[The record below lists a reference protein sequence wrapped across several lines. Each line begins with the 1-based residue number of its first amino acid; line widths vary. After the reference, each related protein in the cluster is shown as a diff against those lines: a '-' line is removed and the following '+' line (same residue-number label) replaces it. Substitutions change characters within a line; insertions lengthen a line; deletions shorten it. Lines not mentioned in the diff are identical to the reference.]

1 MAGELSPE
9 ARELNLVGKV
19 EMRIALA
26 ESDAKLEGLLKT
38 YLTPLLLKLSSE
50 HMSVRNKVIGVCQ
63 HVNRRLKLSAEISLP
78 VQPLLKQFSESN
90 STMVKQFDMIYI
102 QQGLERLPISEGID
116 VLPELI
122 KLCTPSTDSIN
133 LQAKEGKLWLLA
145 FQFLL
150 RLLPQWKLPERD
162 SKDDE
167 ALKERLALSD
177 PSVSMLAFWLGKF
190 LLYDSKTASGL
201 NSVENGV
208 TPLPARAW
216 NGLTGAE
223 MEFLSNFDQVSPS
236 TSSRTRLSDTKAAVG
251 NFLFTTVFTD
261 RQRFIP
267 AVILSSDTT
276 NLTAFRTGDTMFKQC
291 NFDLEDKSQVAAL
304 FDLYK
309 KARPRLQMRVLT
321 LLSKSKYA
329 ASQTSDILHL
339 IDSQLSSG
347 SEGLEATK
355 LRAAIFQFLNWTVRI
370 GEDKDLELIAPR
382 AQASLKEYIEEQGW
396 PNPIEVTGL
405 SLSSADIDLRS
416 KAYESIGILANKV
429 PPGFELVKWLFTSLR
444 CDLSGSQMHVS
455 VEEALGRVLNVLRV
469 NDEIT
474 QRQLK
479 ALLLWNITANIGDED
494 PQDGYKT
501 RRNTHFASVRYAN
514 KCLPFADI
522 DARYI
527 DLLAVGG
534 GALGERQEIVEEGM
548 RGLDPHWYQ
557 LNTRTLTQD
566 PSDSNTEV
574 VFPVFEALV
583 GRLFGSDR
591 GRLQEPNGRHAPVF
605 AAAVMFSR
613 NVLFRQALEGTPNAI
628 LIESD
633 YQRKID
639 AVVANNEEARGAIRD
654 HLHNTDQNALKR
666 LIEAAVIG
674 MALNLGKCAEVAVD
688 LCTLAKN
695 DVLADVHETGLPWA
709 KRGLVGNNIKT
720 QDLDARVFGILASHS
735 GHSEL
740 PRTLES
746 LSNMCR
752 GWSDAIG
759 SHVNQIRGSILGYA
773 FTLTRSVLRRPSGT
787 YDNYISDFSR
797 VVSDIIS
804 TSRDLALR
812 EAATTA
818 IGQLAFCLPDS
829 QHLAW
834 ESSAIVDSL
843 LPDAKKE
850 SERAVSTLGR
860 LIRLVSSDDHDELV
874 SNILDK
880 LYALQDVKKAEL
892 HFAVGETLAVAACG
906 WDSSSTI
913 AEFDVDASRPSK
925 PVNQALLSKIVGK
938 VIADCK
944 TTKPSLR
951 KAAAIWLLCL
961 IQYCGKEE
969 VIRSQ
974 LRQCQ
979 AVFTGLLSDRDE
991 VVQETG
997 SRGLSLVYEMGD
1009 KKLRDDLVRDLV
1021 GSFTGSTA
1029 KVSGTVNEETQLFE
1043 AGALP
1048 TEGGK
1053 SVTTYKDIV
1062 SLAQEMGDPSLVYR
1076 FMNLAANNA
1085 IWTSRAAFGRFGLG
1099 NVLADSSYL
1108 AENKK
1113 FYPKLYRYRFDP
1125 NPNVQRSMNEIW
1137 RALVKDPNKIIDENF
1152 DLILEDLLKT
1162 ILGKEWRSRE
1172 ASCAAIADLVQG
1184 REVEKYEKHLNDIWG
1199 VAFKVLDDIKE
1210 TVRVA
1215 AMTLCR
1221 TLTNLL
1227 IRNLEVGEGTTRR
1240 ARTLLQYAMPFLL
1253 QQLET
1258 GSAKEVQQYAVI
1270 TLLEVVKKS
1279 PPKSLKPFAPVILE
1293 TLINSLSS
1301 LEHESINYLHLNAD
1315 KYGLTAEKLDKMR
1328 VSSINASPVTEAI
1341 ERCLES
1347 LDTTSPENVTED
1359 TKFVNDAISRLE
1371 GTFKTAI
1378 GLPSRVGLSRV
1389 IVTLVVRHN
1398 LLFRPYADRFVQLLR
1413 KNLLDRNETISV
1425 AFSMSLAYLMR
1436 LTSEKQVQ
1444 ETSNFIRKL
1453 YFTSEESSH
1462 RVVSGEILHAI
1473 SKVSNDV
1480 LMRHATEFLPLAFLG
1495 HSDTDTAVRA
1505 KFEATWKENVGGA
1518 RAITLYLTEIVELV
1532 TKNIKSTKWSVRHAC
1547 CLATADMVSSGDH
1560 SEQYNSAQAELLWPV
1575 VEEALSGKTWEGKEK
1590 VILAYPKFV
1599 AKVQCLWPSKGK
1611 EIKKIALREARRTN
1625 VAYRPH
1631 AIEALGEYALL
1642 WKGLDA
1648 SITAE
1653 AMSIL
1658 TTLVEE
1664 LTADD
1669 AEDHM
1674 EVDGGEGSGKH
1685 AS

>member
-1 MAGELSPE
+1 MAGQLSPE

-26 ESDAKLEGLLKT
+26 ESDTKLEGLLKT
-38 YLTPLLLKLSSE
+38 YLPPLLLKLSSE
-50 HMSVRNKVIGVCQ
+50 HVSVRNKVIGVCQ
-63 HVNRRLKLSAEISLP
+63 HVNRRLKLSTGISLP

-90 STMVKQFDMIYI
+90 SSLVRQFDMIYI
-102 QQGLERLPISEGID
+102 QQGLERLPVEEGIAI
-116 VLPELI
+116 LPEL
-122 KLCTPSTDSIN
+122 LQMCTPSKYSFD
-133 LQAKEGKLWLLA
+133 LQATEGKLWSLA
-145 FQFLL
+145 LQTLL
-150 RLLPQWKLPERD
+150 RLLPAWKMPERD

-167 ALKERLALSD
+167 ALKERLALSAR
-177 PSVSMLAFWLGKF
+177 SSAMLALWLGKF
-190 LLYDSKTASGL
+190 LLYDSKAINGL
-201 NSVENGV
+201 NSVENGISS
-208 TPLPARAW
+208 LPARAW
-216 NGLTGAE
+216 NGLTAAE
-223 MEFLSNFDQVSPS
+223 MEFLSKFDQVSPPNA
-236 TSSRTRLSDTKAAVG
+236 SRTHLSDTKAAVG
-251 NFLFTTVFTD
+251 NFLFTRVFSD
-261 RQRFIP
+261 DQRFIP

-291 NFDLEDKSQVAAL
+291 NFDLENEGQIAAL

-309 KARPRLQMRVLT
+309 KSRPRLQMRILT
-321 LLSKSKYA
+321 LLSKSKHA
-329 ASQTSDILHL
+329 TSHTSDILHL

-370 GEDKDLELIAPR
+370 GADNHLELIAPR

-405 SLSSADIDLRS
+405 SLSGADIDLRS
-416 KAYESIGILANKV
+416 KAYESIGILANKI

-444 CDLSGSQMHVS
+444 CDLSGTQMHVS
-455 VEEALGRVLNVLRV
+455 VEEALGRVLNVLKV
-469 NDEIT
+469 NEKEI
-474 QRQLK
+474 QAKLK
-479 ALLLWNITANIGDED
+479 ALLLWNSTANIGDED

-501 RRNTHFASVRYAN
+501 RRNTRFASVRYAN
-514 KCLPFADI
+514 KCLPFSDI

-527 DLLAVGG
+527 DLLAIGST
-534 GALGERQEIVEEGM
+534 GERQEIIEEGM

-557 LNTRTLTQD
+557 LNTRTFAHDVL
-566 PSDSNTEV
+566 DSTATV
-574 VFPVFEALV
+574 AFPDFALLV
-583 GRLFGSDR
+583 ERLFGTEGSH
-591 GRLQEPNGRHAPVF
+591 LQEPTGQNLTIF
-605 AAAVMFSR
+605 AAAIMFCR
-613 NVLFRQALEGTPNAI
+613 NVLFRRALEGTTNSVTA
-628 LIESD
+628 ETD
-633 YQRKID
+633 YERKID
-639 AVVANNEEARGAIRD
+639 AVVANNGEARKAIRL
-654 HLHNTDQNALKR
+654 HLQKVDQNALR
-666 LIEAAVIG
+666 CFIEAAIIG
-674 MALNLGKCAEVAVD
+674 MALNLGKCAEVAID
-688 LCTLAKN
+688 LCTMARN
-695 DVLADVHETGLPWA
+695 DVLVNMLDTGLAWA
-709 KRGLVGNNIKT
+709 KRGLSGNNIKA
-720 QDLDARVFGILASHS
+720 QDQAARIFGILASHPS
-735 GHSEL
+735 HKGVAQ
-740 PRTLES
+740 TMDS
-746 LSNMCR
+746 LLTMCQ
-752 GWSDAIG
+752 GWKDAIG
-759 SHVNQIRGSILGYA
+759 SQVNQIRGSILGYT
-773 FTLTRSVLRRPSGT
+773 FTLTRLVLRNSTTPHEELISG
-787 YDNYISDFSR
+787 FSQ
-797 VVSDIIS
+797 VVSEVIND
-804 TSRDLALR
+804 TRDLALR

-818 IGQLAFCLPDS
+818 IGQLSLCLPNS

-834 ESSAIVDSL
+834 DTAAIIDNL

-850 SERAVSTLGR
+850 SERAVSALGR
-860 LIRLVSSDDHDELV
+860 LIRVISSDEDDELV
-874 SNILDK
+874 SKTLAK

-892 HFAVGETLAVAACG
+892 HFAIGETLSVAACG
-906 WDSSSTI
+906 WHSDSTI
-913 AEFDVDASRPSK
+913 AEFDVDAVMPSRPVGK
-925 PVNQALLSKIVGK
+925 VLLSKIMDK
-938 VIADCK
+938 VVADCK
-944 TTKPSLR
+944 TTKPSLK

-961 IQYCGKEE
+961 IQYCGKEA

-974 LRQCQ
+974 LRECQ
-979 AVFTGLLSDRDE
+979 AVFARLLSDRDE

-1009 KKLRDDLVRDLV
+1009 KDLRDDLVRDLV
-1021 GSFTGSTA
+1021 GSFTGSNA
-1029 KVSGTVNEETQLFE
+1029 KVSGTVNEDTQLFE
-1043 AGALP
+1043 TGALP
-1048 TEGGK
+1048 TEGGN

-1137 RALVKDPNKIIDENF
+1137 RALVKNPNKVIDENF

-1215 AMTLCR
+1215 AMALCR

-1227 IRNLEVGEGTTRR
+1227 IRNLEVGEGNTKR
-1240 ARTLLQYAMPFLL
+1240 AQTLLQHAMPFLL

-1258 GSAKEVQQYAVI
+1258 GSAKEVQQYATI

-1279 PPKSLKPFAPVILE
+1279 PPRSLKPFAPVILE

-1301 LEHESINYLHLNAD
+1301 LEHESINYLHLNAN

-1328 VSSINASPVTEAI
+1328 VSSINASPITEAI

-1347 LDTTSPENVTED
+1347 LDTSSSDTAPEAVEYVD
-1359 TKFVNDAISRLE
+1359 DAMSKLE

-1398 LLFRPYADRFVQLLR
+1398 MLFRPYADRFAQLLR

-1425 AFSMSLAYLMR
+1425 AFSMSLAYIMR

-1444 ETSNFIRKL
+1444 QTSDFIRKL
-1453 YFTSEESSH
+1453 YFTSDEPSH
-1462 RVVSGEILHAI
+1462 RVVAGEILHAI

-1480 LMRHATEFLPLAFLG
+1480 FMRHAVTFLPLAFLG
-1495 HSDTDTAVRA
+1495 RSDTDTAVRD
-1505 KFEATWKENVGGA
+1505 KFDETWKENVGGA
-1518 RAITLYLTEIVELV
+1518 RAITLYLAEIVALV
-1532 TKNIKSTKWSVRHAC
+1532 TSNIKSTKWPVKHAC
-1547 CLATADMVSSGDH
+1547 CLATASVVSSGDT
-1560 SEQYNSAQAELLWPV
+1560 SEQYTAAQAQLLWPI
-1575 VEEALSGKTWEGKEK
+1575 VEEALGGKTWEGKEK
-1590 VILAYPKFV
+1590 VVLAFPKFV
-1599 AKVQCLWPSKGK
+1599 AKSRCLWQSRGS

-1631 AIEALGEYALL
+1631 SVEALGEFAVV

-1648 SITAE
+1648 SITTE

-1674 EVDGGEGSGKH
+1674 EVDGGEVSGKH

>member
-50 HMSVRNKVIGVCQ
+50 HVSVRNKVIGVCQ
-63 HVNRRLKLSAEISLP
+63 HVNRRLKLSTAISLP
-78 VQPLLKQFSESN
+78 LQPLLKQFSEST
-90 STMVKQFDMIYI
+90 SSLVKQFDIIYI
-102 QQGLERLPISEGID
+102 QQGLERLPTEEGITI
-116 VLPELI
+116 LPDL
-122 KLCTPSTDSIN
+122 LQMCTPPTISFD
-133 LQAKEGKLWLLA
+133 LQATDGKLWSLA
-145 FQFLL
+145 FQTLL
-150 RLLPQWKLPERD
+150 RLLPTWKLPERD

-167 ALKERLALSD
+167 KLKEQLALSD
-177 PSVSMLAFWLGKF
+177 RSSTMLAFWLGKF
-190 LLYDSKTASGL
+190 LLYDSKAPNGF
-201 NSVENGV
+201 NSVESGI

-216 NGLTGAE
+216 NGLTAAE
-223 MEFLSNFDQVSPS
+223 MDFLSKFDQAPPPS
-236 TSSRTRLSDTKAAVG
+236 ASRTRLSDTKAAVG
-251 NFLFTTVFTD
+251 NFLFTKAFSD
-261 RQRFIP
+261 DQRFIP

-291 NFDLEDKSQVAAL
+291 NFDLENSTQITAL

-309 KARPRLQMRVLT
+309 KSRPRLQMRILA
-321 LLSKSKYA
+321 LLSKSKHA
-329 ASQTSDILHL
+329 TSQTSDILQL
-339 IDSQLSSG
+339 IDTQLSSG

-370 GEDKDLELIAPR
+370 GADSDLSLIAPR
-382 AQASLKEYIEEQGW
+382 AQTSLKEYIVEQGW

-405 SLSSADIDLRS
+405 SLSGADIDLRS

-429 PPGFELVKWLFTSLR
+429 PPGFELVKWLFISLR

-455 VEEALGRVLNVLRV
+455 VEEALGRVLNVLTI
-469 NDEIT
+469 NDEET
-474 QRQLK
+474 QKKLK
-479 ALLLWNITANIGDED
+479 TLLLWNSTANIGDED

-501 RRNTHFASVRYAN
+501 RRNTRFASVRYAN
-514 KCLPFADI
+514 KCLPFSDI

-527 DLLAVGG
+527 DLLAIGST
-534 GALGERQEIVEEGM
+534 GERQEIIEEGT

-557 LNTRTLTQD
+557 LNTRTFD
-566 PSDSNTEV
+566 YDVPDSTATV
-574 VFPVFEALV
+574 VFPAFTPLV
-583 GRLFGSDR
+583 NRLFGDGSSN
-591 GRLQEPNGRHAPVF
+591 LPEPTGPQLSIF
-605 AAAVMFSR
+605 AAAVMFCR
-613 NVLFRQALEGTPNAI
+613 NVVVRQALEGTPNSIA
-628 LIESD
+628 IESD
-633 YQRKID
+633 YERKID
-639 AVVANNEEARGAIRD
+639 AVIANNAEAREAIRS
-654 HLHNTDQNALKR
+654 HLQEVDQNALKC
-666 LIEAAVIG
+666 LTEAAIIG
-674 MALNLGKCAEVAVD
+674 MALNLGKCAEVAIE
-688 LCTLAKN
+688 LCTLSRNKALAN
-695 DVLADVHETGLPWA
+695 VLDVGLTWA
-709 KRGLVGNNIKT
+709 ARGLNGNNLKT
-720 QDLDARVFGILASHS
+720 QDQAARVFGILASHPD
-735 GHSEL
+735 HKTANL
-740 PRTLES
+740 TMES
-746 LSNMCR
+746 LSATCQN
-752 GWSDAIG
+752 WKDAIG
-759 SHVNQIRGSILGYA
+759 SQVNQIRGSLLGYA
-773 FTLTRSVLRRPSGT
+773 FTLTRLVLRNSATPYENHIAEFSQFVSQ
-787 YDNYISDFSR
+787 ISND
-797 VVSDIIS
+797 
-804 TSRDLALR
+804 SRDLALR

-818 IGQLAFCLPDS
+818 IGQLCICLPDS
-829 QHLAW
+829 QHLTWDCA
-834 ESSAIVDSL
+834 AVVDSL

-850 SERAVSTLGR
+850 SERAVFALGR
-860 LIRLVSSDDHDELV
+860 LIRVISSDDHDDLT
-874 SNILDK
+874 SKTLSK

-892 HFAVGETLAVAACG
+892 QFAIGESLSVAACG
-906 WDSSSTI
+906 WHSDSTV
-913 AEFDVDASRPSK
+913 ADFDIDASKPSRP
-925 PVNQALLSKIVGK
+925 VDEALLSKIVEK
-938 VIADCK
+938 VVADCK
-944 TTKPSLR
+944 TTKPSLK

-961 IQYCGKEE
+961 IQYCGNEE
-969 VIRSQ
+969 VIKSQ

-979 AVFTGLLSDRDE
+979 SVFARLLSDRDE

-1009 KKLRDDLVRDLV
+1009 KSLRDDLVRDLV
-1021 GSFTGSTA
+1021 GSFTGSNA
-1029 KVSGTVNEETQLFE
+1029 KVSGTVNEDTQLFE

-1048 TEGGK
+1048 TEGGN

-1137 RALVKDPNKIIDENF
+1137 RALVKDPNKVIEENF

-1172 ASCAAIADLVQG
+1172 ASCAAIGDLVQG
-1184 REVEKYEKHLNDIWG
+1184 REVDKYEKHLDAIWG

-1227 IRNLEVGEGTTRR
+1227 IRNLEVGEGTTKR
-1240 ARTLLQYAMPFLL
+1240 AQTLLQHAMPFLL

-1258 GSAKEVQQYAVI
+1258 GSAKEVQQYAII

-1279 PPKSLKPFAPVILE
+1279 PPRSLKPFAPVILE

-1347 LDTTSPENVTED
+1347 LDTT
-1359 TKFVNDAISRLE
+1359 TKSDVASETAKYVNDAMSRLE

-1398 LLFRPYADRFVQLLR
+1398 ILFRPFADRFAQLLR

-1444 ETSNFIRKL
+1444 QTSDFVRKL
-1453 YFTSEESSH
+1453 YFASEEASH

-1480 LMRHATEFLPLAFLG
+1480 FMRHATVFLPLAFLG
-1495 HSDTDTAVRA
+1495 QSDTDTAVRD
-1505 KFEATWKENVGGA
+1505 KFEETWKENVGGA

-1532 TKNIKSTKWSVRHAC
+1532 TANIKSTKWPVKHAC
-1547 CLATADMVSSGDH
+1547 CLATANVISSAES
-1560 SEQYNSAQAELLWPV
+1560 SEQYTSAQAELLWPI
-1575 VEEALSGKTWEGKEK
+1575 VEEAVGGKTWEGKEK
-1590 VILAYPKFV
+1590 VILAFPKFV
-1599 AKVQCLWPSKGK
+1599 AKSRSLWPSRGK
-1611 EIKKIALREARRTN
+1611 EIKKMTLREARRTN
-1625 VAYRPH
+1625 TTYRPH
-1631 AIEALGEYALL
+1631 AIEALGAFVQL

-1648 SITAE
+1648 SIMQE

-1658 TTLVEE
+1658 TSVVEQ

-1674 EVDGGEGSGKH
+1674 EVDGGEASGKH

>member
-9 ARELNLVGKV
+9 ARELNLVGRV

-26 ESDAKLEGLLKT
+26 ESDTKLEELLKT

-50 HMSVRNKVIGVCQ
+50 HVSVRNKVIGVCQ
-63 HVNRRLKLSAEISLP
+63 HVNRRLKLSTEISLP
-78 VQPLLKQFSESN
+78 LQPLLKQFSESN
-90 STMVKQFDMIYI
+90 SSLVKQFDIIYI
-102 QQGLERLPISEGID
+102 QQGLERLPTEEGIAI
-116 VLPELI
+116 LPGL
-122 KLCTPSTDSIN
+122 LQMCTPSTSSFD
-133 LQAKEGKLWLLA
+133 LQATEGKLWSLA
-145 FQFLL
+145 FQTLL
-150 RLLPQWKLPERD
+150 RLLPTWKLPERD

-167 ALKERLALSD
+167 RLKERLALSD
-177 PSVSMLAFWLGKF
+177 RSSTMLAFWLGKF
-190 LLYDSKTASGL
+190 LLYDSKAANGL
-201 NSVENGV
+201 NSVENGIS
-208 TPLPARAW
+208 PLPARAW
-216 NGLTGAE
+216 NGLTAAE
-223 MEFLSNFDQVSPS
+223 MEFLSKFDQVPPPNA
-236 TSSRTRLSDTKAAVG
+236 SRSRLSDTKAAVG
-251 NFLFTTVFTD
+251 NFLFTKAFSD
-261 RQRFIP
+261 GQRFIP

-291 NFDLEDKSQVAAL
+291 NFDLEDDIQIAAL
-304 FDLYK
+304 FDLYNK
-309 KARPRLQMRVLT
+309 SRPRLQMRILA
-321 LLSKSKYA
+321 LLAKSKRA
-329 ASQTSDILHL
+329 TSQTSDIFHL
-339 IDSQLSSG
+339 INSQLASG
-347 SEGLEATK
+347 TEGLEATK
-355 LRAAIFQFLNWTVRI
+355 LRSAIFQFLNWTVRI
-370 GEDKDLELIAPR
+370 GADSDLELIAPR
-382 AQASLKEYIEEQGW
+382 AQTSLKEYIEEQGW

-405 SLSSADIDLRS
+405 SLSGADIDLRS

-455 VEEALGRVLNVLRV
+455 IEEALGRVLNVLTI
-469 NDEIT
+469 NDEQT
-474 QRQLK
+474 QKSLK
-479 ALLLWNITANIGDED
+479 ALLLWNSTANVGDED
-494 PQDGYKT
+494 PQDRYQT
-501 RRNTHFASVRYAN
+501 RRNTRFASVRYAN
-514 KCLPFADI
+514 KCLPFSDI

-527 DLLAVGG
+527 DLLAIGST
-534 GALGERQEIVEEGM
+534 GERQEIIEEGT

-557 LNTRTLTQD
+557 LNTRNFAPD
-566 PSDSNTEV
+566 AVDSTPRVE
-574 VFPVFEALV
+574 FPDFAPLV
-583 GRLFGSDR
+583 TRLFGKGSSK
-591 GRLQEPNGRHAPVF
+591 LQEPTGQQLTIF
-605 AAAVMFSR
+605 AAAVIFSR
-613 NVLFRQALEGTPNAI
+613 NVLFREALEGTPNAVA
-628 LIESD
+628 IESD
-633 YQRKID
+633 YERKID
-639 AVVANNEEARGAIRD
+639 AVVANNAEARTAIRN
-654 HLHNTDQNALKR
+654 HLQTEDQNALKC

-674 MALNLGKCAEVAVD
+674 MALNLGRSAEVAVD
-688 LCTLAKN
+688 LCSLAHN
-695 DVLADVHETGLPWA
+695 DVLANILDVGLTWA
-709 KRGLVGNNIKT
+709 ARGLSGNNMKT
-720 QDLDARVFGILASHS
+720 QDQAARVFGVLASHPDHKAVTS
-735 GHSEL
+735 
-740 PRTLES
+740 TMES
-746 LSNMCR
+746 LSTTYQNWK
-752 GWSDAIG
+752 GAIG
-759 SHVNQIRGSILGYA
+759 SQVNQIRGSILGYA
-773 FTLTRSVLRRPSGT
+773 FTLTRLVLRHSTLSYEG
-787 YDNYISDFSR
+787 YISDFSQ
-797 VVSDIIS
+797 VVSQVIS
-804 TSRDLALR
+804 ETRDLALR

-818 IGQLAFCLPDS
+818 IGQLSICLPES
-829 QHLAW
+829 RHLTW
-834 ESSAIVDSL
+834 DNSTIVDSL

-850 SERAVSTLGR
+850 SERAVSALGR
-860 LIRLVSSDDHDELV
+860 LVRVISSDDHDNLTTETLA
-874 SNILDK
+874 K

-892 HFAVGETLAVAACG
+892 HFAIGETLSVAACG
-906 WDSSSTI
+906 WHSDSTI
-913 AEFDVDASRPSK
+913 AEFDIDASMPSRPVDK
-925 PVNQALLSKIVGK
+925 ALLSRIVDK
-938 VIADCK
+938 VVADCK
-944 TTKPSLR
+944 TTKPSLK

-961 IQYCGKEE
+961 IQYCGKEQI
-969 VIRSQ
+969 IRSQ

-979 AVFTGLLSDRDE
+979 SVFTRLLSDRDE

-1009 KKLRDDLVRDLV
+1009 KSLRDDLVRDLV
-1021 GSFTGSTA
+1021 GSFTGSNA
-1029 KVSGTVNEETQLFE
+1029 KVSGTVNEDTQLFE

-1048 TEGGK
+1048 TEGGN

-1137 RALVKDPNKIIDENF
+1137 GALVKDPNKVIDENF

-1172 ASCAAIADLVQG
+1172 ASCAAIGDLVQG
-1184 REVEKYEKHLNDIWG
+1184 REVEKYEKHLNDIWE

-1210 TVRVA
+1210 TVRLA

-1227 IRNLEVGEGTTRR
+1227 IRNLEVGEGTTKR
-1240 ARTLLQYAMPFLL
+1240 AQTLLQHAMPFLL
-1253 QQLET
+1253 QQLEH
-1258 GSAKEVQQYAVI
+1258 GSAKEVQQYAIV

-1279 PPKSLKPFAPVILE
+1279 PPRSLKPFAPVILE
-1293 TLINSLSS
+1293 ALINSLSS

-1347 LDTTSPENVTED
+1347 LDTTANSDSASETA
-1359 TKFVNDAISRLE
+1359 KYVNDAMSKIE

-1398 LLFRPYADRFVQLLR
+1398 ILFRPYADRFAQLLR

-1444 ETSNFIRKL
+1444 QTSDFIRNL
-1453 YFTSEESSH
+1453 YFTSDEASH

-1480 LMRHATEFLPLAFLG
+1480 FMRHATAFLPLAFLG
-1495 HSDTDTAVRA
+1495 QSDTDTAVRE
-1505 KFEATWKENVGGA
+1505 KFEETWKENVGGT
-1518 RAITLYLTEIVELV
+1518 RAINLYLTEIVELV
-1532 TKNIKSTKWSVRHAC
+1532 TINIKSTKWPVKHAC
-1547 CLATADMVSSGDH
+1547 CLATANVISSGEI
-1560 SEQYNSAQAELLWPV
+1560 SEQYTTAQAELLWPV
-1575 VEEALSGKTWEGKEK
+1575 VEEALGGKTWEGKEK
-1590 VILAYPKFV
+1590 VILALPKFV
-1599 AKVQCLWPSKGK
+1599 AKSRSLWPLKAK
-1611 EIKKIALREARRTN
+1611 EIRKIALREARRTN

-1631 AIEALGEYALL
+1631 AIEALGEFVELL
-1642 WKGLDA
+1642 KGLDA
-1648 SITAE
+1648 SLIKE

-1658 TTLVEE
+1658 TTLVEQ
-1664 LTADD
+1664 LTVDD
-1669 AEDHM
+1669 AEDHT

>member
-1 MAGELSPE
+1 MAGELSSE
-9 ARELNLVGKV
+9 TRELNLVGKV

-26 ESDAKLEGLLKT
+26 ESDTKLEGLLKT
-38 YLTPLLLKLSSE
+38 YLTPLLLKLGSE

-78 VQPLLKQFSESN
+78 VQALLKQFSESN
-90 STMVKQFDMIYI
+90 SAMVKQFDIIYL
-102 QQGLERLPISEGID
+102 QQGLERLPTNEGVD
-116 VLPELI
+116 VLPELL
-122 KLCTPSTDSIN
+122 KLCTPSANSLN
-133 LQAKEGKLWLLA
+133 LQATEGKLWSLA

-150 RLLPQWKLPERD
+150 RLLPGWTLPERD
-162 SKDDE
+162 SKEDE
-167 ALKERLALSD
+167 AMKERLGLSD
-177 PSVSMLAFWLGKF
+177 RSSATLAFWLGKF
-190 LLYDSKTASGL
+190 LLYDSKAANGVD
-201 NSVENGV
+201 SVENGV
-208 TPLPARAW
+208 TPLSARAW

-223 MEFLSNFDQVSPS
+223 MDFLVSFDQSSPS
-236 TSSRTRLSDTKAAVG
+236 TSRRTRLSDTKAAVG
-251 NFLFTTVFTD
+251 NFLFMKIFTD
-261 RQRFIP
+261 EQRFIP

-276 NLTAFRTGDTMFKQC
+276 NLTAFRIGDTMFKQC
-291 NFDLEDKSQVAAL
+291 NFDLEDKRQVAAL

-309 KARPRLQMRVLT
+309 KTRPRLQMRILT
-321 LLSKSKYA
+321 LLSKSKHA
-329 ASQTSDILHL
+329 TSQTTDILHL

-355 LRAAIFQFLNWTVRI
+355 LRSAIFQFLNWTVRI

-382 AQASLKEYIEEQGW
+382 AQTSLKEFIEGQGW
-396 PNPIEVTGL
+396 PNPIEVTGF
-405 SLSSADIDLRS
+405 SLSGADVDLRS

-455 VEEALGRVLNVLRV
+455 VEEALGRVLNVLRIG
-469 NDEIT
+469 DEIT

-479 ALLLWNITANIGDED
+479 ALLLWNISANIGDED
-494 PQDGYKT
+494 PEDGYKT
-501 RRNTHFASVRYAN
+501 RRNTRFASVRYAN
-514 KCLPFADI
+514 KCLPFADV

-527 DLLAVGG
+527 DLLAI
-534 GALGERQEIVEEGM
+534 GAGASGERQEIVEEGM

-557 LNTRTLTQD
+557 LNTRTFIQD
-566 PSDSNTEV
+566 AGDSNAEV
-574 VFPVFEALV
+574 IFPVFESLV
-583 GRLFGSDR
+583 GRLFGSDS
-591 GRLQEPNGRHAPVF
+591 GRLKEPIGQQMPVF

-613 NVLFRQALEGTPNAI
+613 NVLFRQALEATPNAI
-628 LIESD
+628 SIESD
-633 YQRKID
+633 YERKID
-639 AVVANNEEARGAIRD
+639 AVVANSQEARAAIRV
-654 HLHNTDQNALKR
+654 HLQNTGQDALTR

-688 LCTLAKN
+688 MCTLAKDN
-695 DVLADVHETGLPWA
+695 ALTDLLESGLIWA
-709 KRGLVGNNIKT
+709 RRGLVGNNIKT
-720 QDLDARVFGILASHS
+720 QDQAARVFGILASHA
-735 GHSEL
+735 GQKDL
-740 PRTLES
+740 TQIVVS
-746 LSNMCR
+746 LSDVFR
-752 GWSDAIG
+752 GWSDAMG
-759 SHVNQIRGSILGYA
+759 SQVNHIRGSILGYA
-773 FTLTRSVLRRPSGT
+773 FTLTRSVLRRSSAQ
-787 YDNYISDFSR
+787 YENYISDFSG
-797 VVSDIIS
+797 VLSEIIS
-804 TSRDLALR
+804 TSQDLALR
-812 EAATTA
+812 EATTTA
-818 IGQLAFCLPDS
+818 IGQLALCLPDS

-834 ESSAIVDSL
+834 DSSAIIGCL

-850 SERAVSTLGR
+850 SERAVSSLGR
-860 LIRLVSSDDHDELV
+860 LIRLVSSNDHDELI
-874 SNILDK
+874 SDTLNR

-892 HFAVGETLAVAACG
+892 HFAIGETLAVAACG
-906 WDSSSTI
+906 WHSDSTI
-913 AEFDVDASRPSK
+913 AEFDVDASLPSRPDDK
-925 PVNQALLSKIVGK
+925 ALLSKIMEK
-938 VIADCK
+938 VITDCK

-961 IQYCGKEE
+961 IQYCGKEGF
-969 VIRSQ
+969 VRSQ

-979 AVFTGLLSDRDE
+979 AVFARLLSDRDE

-997 SRGLSLVYEMGD
+997 SRGLSLVYEMGEQS
-1009 KKLRDDLVRDLV
+1009 LRDDLVRDLV
-1021 GSFTGSTA
+1021 GSFTGSNA
-1029 KVSGTVNEETQLFE
+1029 KVSGTVNEDTQLFE

-1099 NVLADSSYL
+1099 SVLADSTYL

-1137 RALVKDPNKIIDENF
+1137 KALVKDPNKVIDENF

-1184 REVEKYEKHLNDIWG
+1184 REVEKYEKHLNDIWE

-1210 TVRVA
+1210 TVRTA

-1227 IRNLEVGEGTTRR
+1227 IRNLEVGEGTTKR

-1258 GSAKEVQQYAVI
+1258 GSAKEVQQYAII

-1315 KYGLTAEKLDKMR
+1315 KYGLTADKLDKMR
-1328 VSSINASPVTEAI
+1328 VSSINASPITEAI

-1347 LDTTSPENVTED
+1347 LDTTSPDNTTED
-1359 TKFVNDAISRLE
+1359 TAFVNDAMSKLE

-1398 LLFRPYADRFVQLLR
+1398 LLFRPYADRFALLLR

-1444 ETSNFIRKL
+1444 ETSKYIRKL
-1453 YFTSEESSH
+1453 YFTSEEHSH

-1480 LMRHATEFLPLAFLG
+1480 FMRHATVFLPLAFLG
-1495 HSDTDTAVRA
+1495 QSDTDTVVRE
-1505 KFEATWKENVGGA
+1505 KFEAAWKENVGGA
-1518 RAITLYLTEIVELV
+1518 RAVTLYLTEIVELI
-1532 TKNIKSTKWSVRHAC
+1532 TNNIKSTKWSVRHAC
-1547 CLATADMVSSGDH
+1547 CLATSEMVSSGDA
-1560 SEQYNSAQAELLWPV
+1560 SEQYTSAQANLLWPV

-1590 VILAYPKFV
+1590 VIVGYPKFV
-1599 AKVQCLWPSKGK
+1599 AKARCLWQPKG
-1611 EIKKIALREARRTN
+1611 EEMKKIVLREARRTN

-1631 AIEALGEYALL
+1631 AVEALGQFALL
-1642 WKGLDA
+1642 WKGLD
-1648 SITAE
+1648 TPMRTE

-1658 TTLVEE
+1658 STLVEE

-1674 EVDGGEGSGKH
+1674 QVDGGEGSGKH